1 MNEKTT
7 VQSERIISHM
17 MRDFWLLM
25 KPELTLL
32 SVFTALA
39 SAFMAIEVPDES
51 QLIVFPLLAVGTLFV
66 GGGSGALN
74 QLIER
79 REDGLM
85 KRTQR
90 RPLPDE
96 RILPVES
103 AIFGS
108 GIILFGLFILSHI
121 NILTAVLAFITAVT
135 YLFLYTPLKK
145 ITMVSTII
153 GAVPGALPVLIG
165 WASIQNSLSINS
177 ITLFAI
183 LYYWQIPHFYSIGWM
198 YRSDYSNAGY
208 RLLPNIDESGRKV
221 SKYIIINQIFLLGI
235 GIAPAITGLVTI
247 EHVPISIAA
256 GLIFLFFG
264 GQFRR
269 SLSSGTSGIAA
280 KRLFFASL
288 FYIPVIFSSMIIFK
302 TS

>member
-1 MNEKTT
+1 
-7 VQSERIISHM
+7 
-17 MRDFWLLM
+17 
-25 KPELTLL
+25 
-32 SVFTALA
+32 
-39 SAFMAIEVPDES
+39 MAIEVPDES
-51 QLIVFPLLAVGTLFV
+51 QLIIFPLLALGTLFV
-66 GGGSGALN
+66 GGGAGALN
-74 QLIER
+74 QLMER
-79 REDGLM
+79 KEDGLM

-96 RILPVES
+96 RLMPIES
-103 AIFGS
+103 AIFGC
-108 GIILFGLFILSHI
+108 GTILLGLFILSNI
-121 NILTAVLAFITAVT
+121 NVLTAVLAFITAVT

-145 ITMVSTII
+145 ITMVSTVI
-153 GAVPGALPVLIG
+153 GAIPGALPVLIG

-183 LYYWQIPHFYSIGWM
+183 VYYWQIPHFYSIGWM
-198 YRSDYSNAGY
+198 YRADYSNAGY

-221 SKYIIINQIFLLGI
+221 SKYIIINQFFLLGI
-235 GIAPAITGLVTI
+235 SIAPAITGLVTI

-256 GLIFLFFG
+256 GLVFLFFG
-264 GQFRR
+264 GQFQR
-269 SLSSGTSGIAA
+269 SLTSGTSAVAA